1 MTYNW
6 TTINH
11 TAKVKGFITIKDKKT
26 AQKFHEHIQQF
37 IDDNSKKVAVFTQGY
52 KFGDLLHLE

>member
-1 MTYNW
+1 MRYNW

-11 TAKVKGFITIKDKKT
+11 TAKVKGFITISNKKT

-37 IDDNSKKVAVFTQGY
+37 IDDNKGVVVFTQSY
-52 KFGDLLHLE
+52 KFGELLYLE